1 MTSLLRS
8 SWNKNKL
15 WLVRIS
21 VSLFECL
28 NFILR
33 TEMLPGN
40 PLGHAQQFYIG
51 PCQKCRE
58 MWPLPGRKSTVLER
72 SLCDSTVQ
80 LWHFPTVAIAVC
92 TYDPRAKPRSRSQH
106 KGIGRNTERWAY
118 PNKDW
123 QKTLG
128 QKDTKTVFRLKR
140 DSCSHPSSLVE
151 ELCMFTSLTMLVI
164 SVLIE
169 THEKTTCS
177 VAYLRLSHSC
187 FQKTHNFCP
196 GKLSINV
203 NQIYQMLQPI
213 VLRRIFSKLASVW
226 PVITQYT
233 PKSSTSYRS
242 WKVAFPERKD
252 RNKTMF
258 FSKFLLLVI
267 FPASFCF
274 FSYKLKARWGFK
286 RW

>member
-33 TEMLPGN
+33 TELLPGN
-40 PLGHAQQFYIG
+40 PFGHAQQFYIG

-58 MWPLPGRKSTVLER
+58 MWPLPGRKSTVLECL
-72 SLCDSTVQ
+72 SEVFVIQ
-80 LWHFPTVAIAVC
+80 LYNSGTFSTVAIAVC

-118 PNKDW
+118 PNKDRP
-123 QKTLG
+123 KTLG
-128 QKDTKTVFRLKR
+128 QKDTKRVFRLKR

-177 VAYLRLSHSC
+177 LAYLRLSHSC

-203 NQIYQMLQPI
+203 HQIYQMLQPMFC
-213 VLRRIFSKLASVW
+213 VGFFRNW
-226 PVITQYT
+226 PLSGQ
-233 PKSSTSYRS
+233 
-242 WKVAFPERKD
+242 
-252 RNKTMF
+252 
-258 FSKFLLLVI
+258 
-267 FPASFCF
+267 
-274 FSYKLKARWGFK
+274 
-286 RW
+286 